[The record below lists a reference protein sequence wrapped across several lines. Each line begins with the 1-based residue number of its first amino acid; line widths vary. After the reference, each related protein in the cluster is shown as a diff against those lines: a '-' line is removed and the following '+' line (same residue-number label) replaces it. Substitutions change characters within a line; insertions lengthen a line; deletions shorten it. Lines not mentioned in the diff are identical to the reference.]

1 MQLFLKSPLS
11 QIVFIFCFLTVLF
24 VSNVFVVL
32 INIVTSFMETLTM
45 RSGPLSHVRFCES
58 FSGGGFSYFGFPR
71 QYLSQRCTL
80 TKPCF
85 QNQQLCS
92 KYGEFRSTACHS
104 IWLIFVSKREL
115 CKTGKITIWSSL
127 NRIQRLGRKA
137 LLLSRLHHTAHTPD
151 NNSAFCCSILAWP
164 PL

>member
-1 MQLFLKSPLS
+1 MSAIISKVSPFSNCLHLLLHHPLFQQCLN
-11 QIVFIFCFLTVLF
+11 CFHLDHHIHHHCKHHHP
-24 VSNVFVVL
+24 SW
-32 INIVTSFMETLTM
+32 
-45 RSGPLSHVRFCES
+45 RPCQYES
-58 FSGGGFSYFGFPR
+58 FSVGGFSYFGFPR

-115 CKTGKITIWSSL
+115 CKTGKITICSSL
-127 NRIQRLGRKA
+127 KRIQRLRRKA